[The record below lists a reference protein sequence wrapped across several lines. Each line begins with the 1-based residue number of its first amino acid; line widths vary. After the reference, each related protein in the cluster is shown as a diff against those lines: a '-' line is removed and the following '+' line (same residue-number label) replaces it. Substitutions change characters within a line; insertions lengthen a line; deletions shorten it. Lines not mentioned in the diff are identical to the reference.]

1 MIPREL
7 TETLVASAVDSGEY
21 TQFTEAQAPTVPNP
35 KLNAMIVPR
44 EHGAWGMLLI
54 PLATGA
60 VVAPGSAM
68 NYAALVWFVIAS
80 LSLFWMRT
88 PLEAW
93 LGSTAIK
100 ANSRS
105 QRTAV
110 ACVSLA
116 LALLA
121 MVAVFALFRA
131 GRFRGLLPIGCIA
144 AAAFALRAG
153 VKSMGRVG
161 RMPAQIIGAIGLTS
175 TAAGAYYVSTGH
187 LNHVALSL
195 WIANWV
201 FAADQVHFVQVRIR
215 GSRLVSPAE
224 KARKVY
230 GFLMGQIALVVVLV
244 TCSKNGL
251 LPRYAVVAFVPA
263 LLRGFL
269 WYCSGPTRLDVHR
282 LGFSELVQALIFG
295 VLLCI
300 VFLI

>member
-1 MIPREL
+1 
-7 TETLVASAVDSGEY
+7 
-21 TQFTEAQAPTVPNP
+21 
-35 KLNAMIVPR
+35 MIVPR

-60 VVAPGSAM
+60 VVAAGSAL
-68 NYAALVWFVIAS
+68 NYAALAWFAVAS
-80 LSLFWMRT
+80 LALFWMRT

-93 LGSTAIK
+93 LGTTAIK
-100 ANSRS
+100 ANSRKE
-105 QRTAV
+105 RTAV
-110 ACVSLA
+110 VGVWLA

-131 GRFRGLLPIGCIA
+131 GRFPGLLPIGCIA
-144 AAAFALRAG
+144 AAALALRAL
-153 VKSMGRVG
+153 VKSFGRMA

-187 LNHVALSL
+187 LDQVAISL

-201 FAADQVHFVQVRIR
+201 FAANQVHFVQVRIR
-215 GSRLVSPAE
+215 GSRLASPSE

-230 GFLMGQIALVVVLV
+230 GFLMGQIALAVALV
-244 TCSKNGL
+244 TFSKNGF

-269 WYCSGPTRLDVHR
+269 WYCSGPTPLDVHR
-282 LGFSELVQALIFG
+282 LGFSELGQALVFG
-295 VLLCI
+295 ALLCI